1 MKKLFLVSIVLLST
15 FVMISCEKNK
25 KDTEKPTIKLIEPEN
40 GDALKP
46 SDKGIHFEVEFAD
59 NEALGSYKVNIHPA
73 FDGHTH
79 EQAAPQFA
87 AGDSIAFEK
96 TWLESEFIA
105 AGEQSISGKRNTTI
119 HHHKIVIPTTV
130 NGKPLKEGNYHF
142 MVTCLDK
149 AGNEKFVVHNVKISY
164 SAKEH
169 DHEHGH
175 ED

>member
-15 FVMISCEKNK
+15 FVMISCEKTK
-25 KDTEKPTIKLIEPEN
+25 KDTEKPTIKLIEPDN

-46 SDKGIHFEVEFAD
+46 SNKGIHFEVEFAD

-79 EQAAPQFA
+79 PHAPQRA
-87 AGDSIAFEK
+87 DSDSVAFEK
-96 TWLESEFIA
+96 TWLDDEFIA
-105 AGEQSISGKRNTTI
+105 AGEQSIMGKRNVTI
-119 HHHKIVIPTTV
+119 HHHKIVIPTAV

-142 MVTCLDK
+142 TVTCLDK
-149 AGNEKFVVHNVKISY
+149 VGNETYVSRNITISY

-169 DHEHGH
+169 DHDH
-175 ED
+175 

>member
-46 SDKGIHFEVEFAD
+46 SDKGIHFEVEFTD

-105 AGEQSISGKRNTTI
+105 AGEQSIEGKRNVTI

-142 MVTCLDK
+142 MVTCSDK
-149 AGNEKFVVHNVKISY
+149 ARNETFVACNIKISY

-169 DHEHGH
+169 DHEHEH
-175 ED
+175 

>member
-1 MKKLFLVSIVLLST
+1 MKKLLLVSIVLLST
-15 FVMISCEKNK
+15 FMMISCEKNK
-25 KDTEKPTIKLIEPEN
+25 KHTEKPSIKLIEPEN

-73 FDGHTH
+73 GGHTH

-87 AGDSIAFEK
+87 NGDSIAFEK
-96 TWLESEFIA
+96 TWFESEFIA

-119 HHHKIVIPTTV
+119 HHHKIVIPPTV

-169 DHEHGH
+169 DHE
-175 ED
+175 D

>member
-1 MKKLFLVSIVLLST
+1 MKKLFLASIVLLST

-73 FDGHTH
+73 GGHTH

-87 AGDSIAFEK
+87 NGDSIAFEK
-96 TWLESEFIA
+96 TWFESEFIA

-119 HHHKIVIPTTV
+119 QHDKIVIPPTV
-130 NGKPLKEGNYHF
+130 NGKPLKEVNYHF

-169 DHEHGH
+169 DHE
-175 ED
+175 D